1 MINYL
6 KKGARTAG
14 EASVNE
20 WIKWLEL
27 IVIPLVASAFWVHYK
42 IITHSS
48 NIKTMKEE
56 IKDIRD
62 TLATKEG
69 LNSLEKLFHAELH
82 GITKVVD
89 QANKIW
95 IEISRD
101 ISESRVELLDKHVPR
116 EKKLFETNIEL
127 LEDNKKLR
135 DQVKD
140 LMNKLSAKK

>member
-1 MINYL
+1 ME
-6 KKGARTAG
+6 KGAQKAG
-14 EASVNE
+14 EVSVNE

-42 IITHSS
+42 IVTHSS
-48 NIKTMKEE
+48 KIKNMEEAIKE
-56 IKDIRD
+56 IRE
-62 TLATKEG
+62 TLATKDG
-69 LNSLEKLFHAELH
+69 LNSLEKLFHSELN

-95 IEISRD
+95 LEISRD

-116 EKKLFETNIEL
+116 EKKLFETNVEL

-135 DQVKD
+135 NQVKD
-140 LMNKLSAKK
+140 LMDKLSSKK